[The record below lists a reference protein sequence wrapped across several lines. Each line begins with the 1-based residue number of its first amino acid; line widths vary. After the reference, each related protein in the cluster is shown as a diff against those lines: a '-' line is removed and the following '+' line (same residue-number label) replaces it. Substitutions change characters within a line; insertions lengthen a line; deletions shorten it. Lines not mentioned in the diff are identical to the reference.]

1 MRRYYIITDLVHHQ
15 DYLAWFYDHSD
26 ILGAAKAFAEKQGV
40 DINDL
45 RMYACS
51 TKKEWDA
58 YGTAHFSRV
67 KAWQCTK

>member
-26 ILGAAKAFAEKQGV
+26 ILGTAKAFAEKQGV
-40 DINDL
+40 TINDL
-45 RMYACS
+45 RMYAYS

-58 YGTAHFSRV
+58 YGTANFFRI